1 MEQAAYRREKET
13 SGQVCICRTILEQS
27 IEWRAPLQIS
37 SINFKYAFGILK
49 KVTLWDILKSF
60 RTPDI
65 FIKSSEKYKIEGL
78 DAYTKTEKQLIVRV

>member
-1 MEQAAYRREKET
+1 MH
-13 SGQVCICRTILEQS
+13 
-27 IEWRAPLQIS
+27 
-37 SINFKYAFGILK
+37 FILK